1 MKKPVLVLVL
11 GLSLALACQS
21 ESPQRTERPQSQP
34 LRGGTYRA
42 ALPWQPRA
50 LDPAFS
56 TDIYSV
62 TVIQQ
67 VFDGLVQFD
76 RSLNV
81 VPALATDWR
90 VSSDGLIY
98 TFNLRRDVKFHNGDP
113 VTAKDFV
120 YSFTRILDP
129 TERVSVRSFFEKI
142 EGAEAY
148 VRGKAKGVT
157 GLKALDPYILDIV
170 LTEPFA
176 PFLSVLA
183 MKSSKVMCRR
193 EVNRW
198 GKDVGYHP
206 VGTGPFRLESWGDNQ
221 IVLSASADYFEG
233 PPYLDRVIYTIYPGA
248 QNEKMAKDFD
258 AGMLEETPVYGTM
271 TEQLAAK
278 SKSNLVRKPSLS
290 LLFYGM
296 NCRNEPVRDPLVR
309 QAISYAI
316 NRPRIIREVY
326 KDRFVLATTTLP
338 PGMPGYMPEHATYDY
353 NPKKARELLAKAR
366 QENPNKKLSLTLLS
380 ASQSSVA
387 QQELAMV
394 GADLAAVGI
403 ELQVQYQTDWPT
415 FEAKLSHEGLQMYR
429 YAWFADIPDP
439 DNFLNILC
447 GSGSRYNFMKYS
459 NPQVDRLLSQA
470 LAEADVLKRAKLY
483 REAERI
489 ILTDA
494 PMVPLMYLT
503 FESAFQPY
511 VKGLEISSLG
521 QPYIPLK
528 KIWLDHH

>member
-1 MKKPVLVLVL
+1 MKKLFFVLVTAMCFV
-11 GLSLALACQS
+11 LACQR
-21 ESPQRTERPQSQP
+21 ESSQTPEGPQSQP

-42 ALPWQPRA
+42 ALPWEPRD

-67 VFDGLVQFD
+67 VFDGLVQLD

-81 VPALATDWR
+81 VPALAADWR

-98 TFNLRRDVKFHNGDP
+98 TFTLRRNVKFHNGDP
-113 VTAKDFV
+113 VTAEDFV

-129 TERVSVRSFFEKI
+129 AQRASARSYFEKI
-142 EGAEAY
+142 SGAEAY
-148 VRGKAKGVT
+148 ARGKVKGIG
-157 GLKALDPYILDIV
+157 GLKALDPYTLQV
-170 LTEPFA
+170 ALKEPFA

-183 MKSSKVMCRR
+183 MKSSKVICRR
-193 EVNRW
+193 EVERW

-206 VGTGPFRLESWGDNQ
+206 VGTGPFRFESWSGNQ
-221 IVLSASADYFEG
+221 IVLRANADYFEG
-233 PPYLDRVIYTIYPGA
+233 PPYLDKVVFTIYPGA
-248 QNEKMAKDFD
+248 QNERIASDFH
-258 AGMLEETPVYGTM
+258 AGMLEETPVYGTI
-271 TEQLAAK
+271 TEELSAK
-278 SKSNLVRKPSLS
+278 QRYTLVRKPSLS

-296 NCRNEPVRDPLVR
+296 NCRNEALKDPLVR
-309 QAISYAI
+309 QAIGYAI
-316 NRPRIIREVY
+316 NKPRIVREVY
-326 KDRFVLATTTLP
+326 KDRFVLATTVLP
-338 PGMPGYMPEHATYDY
+338 PGMPGYTPENALYDY
-353 NPKKARELLAKAR
+353 SPEKARELLAKAEHKHPGR
-366 QENPNKKLSLTLLS
+366 RLALTLLS

-394 GADLAAVGI
+394 AEDLAAVGI
-403 ELQVQYQTDWPT
+403 DLQVQYEPDWPT
-415 FEAKLSHEGLQMYR
+415 FEARLSDERLQMYR

-459 NPQVDRLLSQA
+459 NPQVDHLLSQA
-470 LAEADVLKRAKLY
+470 LVETEVLKRANLY

-489 ILTDA
+489 ILADA
-494 PMVPLMYLT
+494 PLFPLMYLT

-528 KIWLDHH
+528 KIWLDRH

>member
-1 MKKPVLVLVL
+1 MKKPLLVLIL
-11 GLSLALACQS
+11 GVSLALACQS
-21 ESPQRTERPQSQP
+21 QSPQTSERPQSQP
-34 LRGGTYRA
+34 VRGGTYRA
-42 ALPWQPRA
+42 ALPWQPGA

-76 RSLNV
+76 QSLNV

-90 VSSDGLIY
+90 VSPDGLIY
-98 TFNLRRDVKFHNGDP
+98 TFNLRRGVKFHNGDP

-129 TERVSVRSFFEKI
+129 GQRASVRSFFEKLS
-142 EGAEAY
+142 GAEAY
-148 VRGKAKGVT
+148 VRGKAKGVA
-157 GLKALDPYILDIV
+157 GLKALDPYILEIA
-170 LTEPFA
+170 LKEPFA

-193 EVNRW
+193 EVERW
-198 GKDVGYHP
+198 GKDVGHHP
-206 VGTGPFRLESWGDNQ
+206 VGTGPFRLESWSGNQ
-221 IVLSASADYFEG
+221 IVLSANADYFEG
-233 PPYLDRVIYTIYPGA
+233 PPYLEKVVFTVYPGA
-248 QNEKMAKDFD
+248 QNEKIANDFH
-258 AGMLEETPVYGTM
+258 AGMLEETPVYGTI
-271 TEQLAAK
+271 TKELSAK
-278 SKSNLVRKPSLS
+278 TGYNLVRKPSLS

-296 NCRNEPVRDPLVR
+296 NCRNELLTDPLVR
-309 QAISYAI
+309 QAISFAV
-316 NRPRIIREVY
+316 NKPRIIREVY
-326 KDRFVLATTTLP
+326 KDHFVLATTTLP
-338 PGMPGYMPEHATYDY
+338 PGMPGYTPENATYDY
-353 NPKKARELLAKAR
+353 NPEKAKELLAKAGH
-366 QENPNKKLSLTLLS
+366 EHPNKKVSLTLLS

-394 GADLAAVGI
+394 AEDLAAVGI

-415 FEAKLSHEGLQMYR
+415 FEARLSHEGLQMYR

-447 GSGSRYNFMKYS
+447 GSGSRYNFMRYS
-459 NPQVDRLLSQA
+459 NPRVDHLLSQA
-470 LAEADVLKRAKLY
+470 LVETDVLKRAKLY

-489 ILTDA
+489 ILSDA

-511 VKGLEISSLG
+511 VRGLEISSLG